1 MNRGDFMKE
10 LFETAIVEKRN
21 ILNELRANNMSL
33 QELRFFSIYLSKINP
48 YDIDTRVVRFPLDDF
63 RRIMG
68 IGADMNMTHFRSN
81 LRHIMQQL
89 VEVPNENGFGYR
101 TIPLFK
107 EADLSKDEKGEW
119 YVAFDANDKALPLMF
134 EFKDKYFSYE
144 LWNALRLKSKN
155 QMRMYEILK
164 QYETIGKRE
173 LTIEEL
179 RSLLGIDS
187 KDYSGRTGWSD
198 FKTKVL
204 DSCQQALKQ
213 TTDICYTYERG
224 KTGRGG
230 KWLSIIFNIQKN
242 TEYADPLTLEKF
254 INNRGS
260 SKSKSEQ
267 DEIQMSLFDEEC
279 KDYSEVHFENNNL
292 EFLGSACN
300 YEFSESQMSLLVDLI
315 VNKDLPNCNINMGVW
330 FDRHD
335 YLQEMYS
342 RLNVYAEKNKITDR
356 FAYFCKMIENDD
368 RY

>member
-1 MNRGDFMKE
+1 MKE
-10 LFETAIVEKRN
+10 LYETAIVEKRN
-21 ILNELRANNMSL
+21 VLNELRANNMSL

-48 YDIDTRVVRFPLDDF
+48 YDIGTRVVRFPLDDF

-68 IGADMNMTHFRSN
+68 IGADINMTHFRNN

-107 EADLSKDEKGEW
+107 EADLNKNEKGEW
-119 YVAFDANDKALPLMF
+119 YVDFDANDKALPLMF

-179 RSLLGIDS
+179 RNLLGIDS
-187 KDYSGRTGWSD
+187 GDYSGRTGWSD

-204 DSCQQALKQ
+204 DSCQEALKQ

-242 TEYADPLTLEKF
+242 TEYANPLTLEKF
-254 INNRGS
+254 INNRNS
-260 SKSKSEQ
+260 IESEHYEDVASLLDNDEKQ
-267 DEIQMSLFDEEC
+267 IHFENEKLEFLVEACEKEFSEIQMQLI
-279 KDYSEVHFENNNL
+279 N
-292 EFLGSACN
+292 
-300 YEFSESQMSLLVDLI
+300 DLI
-315 VNKDLPNCNINMGVW
+315 IKKSLPKESDLGIE
-330 FDRHD
+330 FDRYA

-356 FAYFCKMIENDD
+356 FAYFSKMIENDD